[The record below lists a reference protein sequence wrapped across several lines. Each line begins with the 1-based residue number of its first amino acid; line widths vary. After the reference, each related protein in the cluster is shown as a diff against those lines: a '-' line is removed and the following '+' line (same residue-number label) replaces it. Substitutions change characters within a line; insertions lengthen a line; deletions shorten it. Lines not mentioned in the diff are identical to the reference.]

1 MPVYHCYN
9 SSKCATIKHMPFND
23 ADDKAKFR
31 ENEELNTK
39 KRADLLKIAY
49 ADSRTL
55 TDVPLAEGILTTEE
69 MYADKLV
76 PLYDRGSNYTFAI
89 TIQTP
94 QQLLRQ
100 LRDRFND
107 KVVDYVMISLEGFKE
122 FMLRFDPPQEVHYDD
137 ITVSKEGESDNLR
150 TVSETLEGVKS
161 DDILEYVITQADKL
175 GASDIHFETAR
186 TGVRIRFRLDG
197 ALHLIAIVAHQKYR
211 QLQQSIAVKAN
222 ISTSAP
228 DAQTGHLS
236 QNITREDG
244 SEKILN
250 MRIETVPTLYGQD
263 AVVRLFNMDASLL
276 KLDNLGLS
284 ERERAPIDDV
294 ISHPHGM
301 VLMVGPTGSGK
312 TTTLYSILTQLNE
325 PTRKI
330 ITLEDPVEY
339 GLDGMSQIP
348 VYSRQGDSFASKLRA
363 VMRLD
368 PDVIMVGEIRDV
380 DTARTALQA
389 SITGHL
395 VLSTFHAGSAA
406 EAFTRMIDMIGQNPI
421 LISAIKL
428 IISQRLVRRLD
439 DDTKQEYE
447 PDEATKKHIR
457 ETLANLPETIE
468 KPNLD
473 QIKLYKPGKSEQN
486 PFGYKGR
493 LSILEQLTISPEIQA
508 LLRDQYEVPT
518 SEKIEE
524 QAIKGGMLTMYQ
536 DGVLKALQGLTTLE
550 EVNRVI

>member
-1 MPVYHCYN
+1 MAF
-9 SSKCATIKHMPFND
+9 SDT
-23 ADDKAKFR
+23 ADKLKYR

-39 KRADLLKIAY
+39 KRANLLKIPYLDA
-49 ADSRTL
+49 RTL
-55 TDVPLAEGILTTEE
+55 GDIPLATGVISNEE
-69 MYADKLV
+69 MYKNKMV
-76 PLYDRGSNYTFAI
+76 TLYDRGSTYTFGI

-94 QQLLRQ
+94 QQVLRS
-100 LRDRFND
+100 LRERFQD
-107 KVVDYVMISLEGFKE
+107 KVIDYKMISMAGFKE
-122 FMLRFDPPQEVHYDD
+122 IMLRFDPPEEVHYDD
-137 ITVSKEGESDNLR
+137 ITVSKEGSSDNVS
-150 TVSETLEGVKS
+150 TVSDTLEGVKS
-161 DDILEYVITQADKL
+161 DDILSYVITQADKL

-186 TGVRIRFRLDG
+186 TNVRIRFRLDG
-197 ALHLIAIVAHQKYR
+197 ALHLIALVTHQKYR

-222 ISTSAP
+222 ISTAAP

-236 QNITREDG
+236 ESITKEDG
-244 SEKILN
+244 SESILN

-263 AVVRLFNMDASLL
+263 AVVRLFNMDPSLL
-276 KLDNLGLS
+276 NLDNLGLS
-284 ERERAPIDDV
+284 ERERAPIDEV

-348 VYSRQGDSFASKLRA
+348 VYSREGDSFASKLRA

-389 SITGHL
+389 SVTGHL

-428 IISQRLVRRLD
+428 IVSQRLVRKLD
-439 DDTKQEYE
+439 DSTKIEYE

-457 ETLANLPETIE
+457 DTLAELPKAIE
-468 KPNLD
+468 KPDLEN
-473 QIKLYKPGKSEQN
+473 ITLYKPGKSEEN

-493 LSILEQLTISPEIQA
+493 TSVLEQLSISPEIQA
-508 LLRDQYEVPT
+508 LLRDQYTVPT
-518 SEKIEE
+518 SEMIEE
-524 QAIKGGMLTMYQ
+524 QARKGGMLTMYQ
-536 DGVLKALQGLTTLE
+536 DGVIKSLQGLTTLE

>member
-1 MPVYHCYN
+1 MLM
-9 SSKCATIKHMPFND
+9 AFND
-23 ADDKAKFR
+23 AADQIKFR
-31 ENEELNTK
+31 DQEELNTK
-39 KRADLLKIAY
+39 QRANLLKIEY
-49 ADSRTL
+49 VDSRTL
-55 TDVPLAEGILTTEE
+55 NDVPLATGVIDIEE
-69 MYADKLV
+69 MYKSKMV
-76 PLYDRGSNYTFAI
+76 PIYASGSNYTFGI
-89 TIQTP
+89 TIGTP
-94 QQLLRQ
+94 QQVLKNIRSLHQ
-100 LRDRFND
+100 D
-107 KVVDYVMISLEGFKE
+107 KIINFLMISNMGFKE
-122 FMLRFDPPQEVHYDD
+122 FMLRFDPPVEVHYDD
-137 ITVSKEGESDNLR
+137 ISVSKEGASDNVQQ
-150 TVSETLEGVKS
+150 VSDTLESVHS

-186 TGVRIRFRLDG
+186 NGVRIRFRLDG
-197 ALHLIAIVAHQKYR
+197 ALHMIAVIGHMKYR
-211 QLQQSIAVKAN
+211 QLQQSIAVKAG
-222 ISTSAP
+222 ISTAAP

-236 QNITREDG
+236 QEIPQKDG
-244 SEKILN
+244 SQKLLN

-263 AVVRLFNMDASLL
+263 AVVRLFNMDTGLL
-276 KLDNLGLS
+276 RLDNLGLS
-284 ERERAPIDDV
+284 PRERAPIDEV

-312 TTTLYSILTQLNE
+312 TTTLYSILMQLND

-348 VYSRQGDSFASKLRA
+348 VQSRQGDTFGGKLRA

-389 SITGHL
+389 AITGHL

-406 EAFTRMIDMIGQNPI
+406 EAFTRLIDMIGQNPI

-439 DDTKQEYE
+439 ESTKQAYE
-447 PDEATKKHIR
+447 ADDMTKQHIR
-457 ETLANLPETIE
+457 DVLKDLPPGIE

-473 QIKLYKPGKSEQN
+473 TIMLYKPGKSEEN

-493 LSILEQLTISPEIQA
+493 VTVLEQLILSDEIQS
-508 LLRDQYEVPT
+508 LLKDQMNIPSSPQIQE
-518 SEKIEE
+518 IA
-524 QAIKGGMLTMYQ
+524 QRQGMITMYQ
-536 DGVLKALQGLTTLE
+536 DGILKCLEGVTTLE
-550 EVNRVI
+550 EINRVI

>member
-1 MPVYHCYN
+1 M
-9 SSKCATIKHMPFND
+9 AFNNA
-23 ADDKAKFR
+23 ADQVKFR
-31 ENEELNTK
+31 EQEEQSTK
-39 KRADLLKIAY
+39 QRADLLKIEY
-49 ADSRTL
+49 LDSRTISDIPLVNDVL
-55 TDVPLAEGILTTEE
+55 TIDE
-69 MYADKLV
+69 MYEDKLV
-76 PLYDRGSNYTFAI
+76 PLYSNESGYSFGI
-89 TIQTP
+89 TIGTP
-94 QQLLRQ
+94 QPVLKKLRE
-100 LRDRFND
+100 RFND
-107 KVVDYVMISLEGFKE
+107 KIIDFSMISNAGFKE
-122 FMLRFDPPQEVHYDD
+122 FMLRYDPPKEVHYED
-137 ITVSKEGESDNLR
+137 ITVSSDGAGDNVQA
-150 TVSETLEGVKS
+150 VSETLDNVRS

-186 TGVRIRFRLDG
+186 NGVRIRFRLDG
-197 ALHLIAIVAHQKYR
+197 ALHMIAVVTHQKYR

-228 DAQTGHLS
+228 DAQTGHL
-236 QNITREDG
+236 QQQITPEG
-244 SEKILN
+244 GAPKILN

-263 AVVRLFNMDASLL
+263 AVVRLFNMDSSLL
-276 KLDNLGLS
+276 NLDNLGLND
-284 ERERAPIDDV
+284 RERRPIDEV

-312 TTTLYSILTQLNE
+312 TTTLYSILTKLND
-325 PTRKI
+325 PQRKI

-363 VMRLD
+363 VLRLD

-428 IISQRLVRRLD
+428 IISQRLIRKLD
-439 DDTKQEYE
+439 DSTKIEYE
-447 PDEATKKHIR
+447 PDEAVKKHL
-457 ETLANLPETIE
+457 EQVLQNLPSGIE
-468 KPNLD
+468 KPDFQNL
-473 QIKLYKPGKSEQN
+473 KLYKPGKSEEN

-493 LSILEQLTISPEIQA
+493 VTVLEELRISPAIQA
-508 LLRDQYEVPT
+508 MLRDPYNIPT
-518 SEKIEE
+518 SDQIEL
-524 QAIKGGMLTMYQ
+524 QARQDGMLTMYQ
-536 DGVLKALQGLTTLE
+536 DGVLKAIQGITSLE
-550 EVNRVI
+550 EISRVL

>member
-1 MPVYHCYN
+1 MLMAF
-9 SSKCATIKHMPFND
+9 SDET
-23 ADDKAKFR
+23 DKIKFR
-31 ENEELNTK
+31 DNEELNTK
-39 KRADLLKIAY
+39 NRAGLLKIPY
-49 ADSRTL
+49 LDSRTISEY
-55 TDVPLAEGILTTEE
+55 PTTSNSLSIEE
-69 MYADKLV
+69 MYKNSIV
-76 PLYDRGSNYTFAI
+76 PLVDYGNKYTFAI
-89 TIQTP
+89 TISTP
-94 QQLLRQ
+94 QQQ
-100 LRDRFND
+100 LRELRERFKD
-107 KVVDYVMISLEGFKE
+107 KIIDYKMISTEGFKE
-122 FMLRFDPPQEVHYDD
+122 AMLIFDPPKEVHYDD
-137 ITVSKEGESDNLR
+137 ITVSKEGSSDNISE
-150 TVSETLEGVKS
+150 VSQTLEGVKS

-175 GASDIHFETAR
+175 EASDIHFETAR
-186 TGVRIRFRLDG
+186 TNVRIRFRLDG
-197 ALHLIAIVAHQKYR
+197 ALHLIALVTHQKYR

-236 QNITREDG
+236 QGIIKEDG

-276 KLDNLGLS
+276 NLDNLGLS
-284 ERERAPIDDV
+284 DRERAPIDEV

-348 VYSRQGDSFASKLRA
+348 VYSRDGDSFASKLRA

-428 IISQRLVRRLD
+428 IVSQRLVRKLD
-439 DDTKQEYE
+439 DNTKQAYK
-447 PDEATKKHIR
+447 PDEATKKHII
-457 ETLANLPETIE
+457 ETLKDLPASIE

-473 QIKLYKPGKSEQN
+473 DITLYKPGKSEEN

-493 LSILEQLTISPEIQA
+493 TSILEQLSITPEIQV
-508 LLRDQYEVPT
+508 LLRDQFNVPT
-518 SEKIEE
+518 SEVIEAE
-524 QAIKGGMLTMYQ
+524 ARKGGMLTMYQ
-536 DGVLKALQGLTTLE
+536 DGVLKSLQGITTLE

>member
-1 MPVYHCYN
+1 MLM
-9 SSKCATIKHMPFND
+9 AFND
-23 ADDKAKFR
+23 AADQVKFR
-31 ENEELNTK
+31 EQEEQNTK
-39 KRADLLKIAY
+39 QRANLLKIEY
-49 ADSRTL
+49 VDSRTL
-55 TDVPLAEGILTTEE
+55 RDIPLATGIIDIEE
-69 MYADKLV
+69 MYKSKMV
-76 PLYDRGSNYTFAI
+76 PIYATGSSYTFGI
-89 TIQTP
+89 TIGTP
-94 QQLLRQ
+94 QQVLKNIRSLHQ
-100 LRDRFND
+100 D
-107 KVVDYVMISLEGFKE
+107 KIINFLMISNIGFKE
-122 FMLRFDPPQEVHYDD
+122 FMLRFDPPVEVHYDD
-137 ITVSKEGESDNLR
+137 ISVSKEGASDNVQQ
-150 TVSETLEGVKS
+150 VSDTLEGVQS

-186 TGVRIRFRLDG
+186 NGVRIRFRLDG
-197 ALHLIAIVAHQKYR
+197 ALHMIAVVSHMKYR
-211 QLQQSIAVKAN
+211 QLQQSIAVKAG
-222 ISTSAP
+222 ISTAAP

-236 QNITREDG
+236 QQIVQEDG
-244 SEKILN
+244 GEKLLN

-263 AVVRLFNMDASLL
+263 AVVRLFNMDTGLL
-276 KLDNLGLS
+276 RLDNLGLS
-284 ERERAPIDDV
+284 PRERVPIDEV

-312 TTTLYSILTQLNE
+312 TTTLYSILMQLND

-348 VYSRQGDSFASKLRA
+348 VQSRQGDTFGGKLRA

-389 SITGHL
+389 AITGHL

-406 EAFTRMIDMIGQNPI
+406 EAFTRLIDMIGQNPI

-439 DDTKQEYE
+439 ESTKQAYQ
-447 PDEATKKHIR
+447 PDDMTQQHIR
-457 ETLANLPETIE
+457 DVLKDLPPGIE

-473 QIKLYKPGKSEQN
+473 TITLYKPGKSEQN

-493 LSILEQLTISPEIQA
+493 VTVLEQLILSDEIQS
-508 LLRDQYEVPT
+508 LLKDQMNIPSSPQIQE
-518 SEKIEE
+518 IA
-524 QAIKGGMLTMYQ
+524 QRQGMITMYQ
-536 DGVLKALQGLTTLE
+536 DGIMKCLEGVTTLE
-550 EVNRVI
+550 EINRVI

>member
-1 MPVYHCYN
+1 MLMAF
-9 SSKCATIKHMPFND
+9 SD
-23 ADDKAKFR
+23 ADDKLKFR
-31 ENEELNTK
+31 ENEELNTE
-39 KRADLLKIAY
+39 KRAKLLKIPY
-49 ADSRTL
+49 LDSRTVA
-55 TDVPLAEGILTTEE
+55 DIPLAEGILTNDE
-69 MYADKLV
+69 MYKNKLV
-76 PLYDRGSNYTFAI
+76 PLYDKGSNYTFGI
-89 TIQTP
+89 TLQTP
-94 QQLLRQ
+94 QQT
-100 LRDRFND
+100 LRDLRERFND
-107 KVVDYVMISLEGFKE
+107 KVVDYQMISLEGFKE
-122 FMLRFDPPQEVHYDD
+122 FMLRYDPPEEVHYDD
-137 ITVSKEGESDNLR
+137 ITVSKEGASDNVE
-150 TVSETLEGVKS
+150 TVSQTLEGVKS

-186 TGVRIRFRLDG
+186 TGVRFRFRLDG
-197 ALHLIAIVAHQKYR
+197 ALHLIAVVSHQKYR

-236 QNITREDG
+236 QSIAREDG
-244 SEKILN
+244 TEKVLN

-276 KLDNLGLS
+276 NLDNLGLS
-284 ERERAPIDDV
+284 ERERKPIDEV

-312 TTTLYSILTQLNE
+312 TTTLYSILQKLNE

-339 GLDGMSQIP
+339 GLEGMSQIP

-395 VLSTFHAGSAA
+395 VLSTFHAGSSA

-439 DDTKQEYE
+439 DSTKEAYE
-447 PDEATKKHIR
+447 PDAATQQHIR
-457 ETLANLPETIE
+457 ETLENLPDTIE

-473 QIKLYKPGKSEQN
+473 KITLYKPGKSEEN

-493 LSILEQLTISPEIQA
+493 LSILEQLTITPEIQA
-508 LLRDQYEVPT
+508 LLRNQYEVPT

-524 QAIKGGMLTMYQ
+524 EARKGGMLTMYQ
-536 DGVLKALQGLTTLE
+536 DGVLKALQGITTLE